1 MLECDPRGCKH
12 PLIRTAAAPAALA
25 GNRSDLLPWCGRKE
39 GGLGFAPLTW
49 QGRAATFLYLFLVVV
64 AIITYS
70 QLTLTA
76 FVVVFYTVVFG
87 FIVMVKSDVMKDRQ
101 PPGS

>member
-1 MLECDPRGCKH
+1 
-12 PLIRTAAAPAALA
+12 
-25 GNRSDLLPWCGRKE
+25 
-39 GGLGFAPLTW
+39 
-49 QGRAATFLYLFLVVV
+49 LYLFLVVV